1 MTVKKFTLN
10 GAVFNPSK
18 IETTPEKKGEVKEM
32 IDGTTRFFYKS
43 TKRKWTI
50 TWDKIPDA
58 LVQSIRTI
66 YLLTTAFTAK
76 DEWDTSFTV
85 LTLPGAFKHTL
96 DATSIGLNG
105 TEYFDVTLEIQ
116 EV

>member
-10 GAVFNPSK
+10 GTVFNPSK
-18 IETTPEKKGEVKEM
+18 IETTPDKKGEVKEM

-58 LVQSIRTI
+58 LMQSIRSI
-66 YLLTTAFTAK
+66 YLITTPIVAK
-76 DEWDTSFTV
+76 DEWDVSFTV

-96 DATSIGLNG
+96 DAKSIGLNG
-105 TEYFDVTLEIQ
+105 IEYFDVSLEVQ